1 MADTYTSFID
11 DIRFGGFNAIEY
23 ADEGLEM
30 YISFQ
35 ALLRWVSKYPNMFSG
50 KEQII
55 EIDWKVDKPMF
66 IYSTTVSC
74 NLQKCYIQNEY
85 LNTTLGTLADNG
97 AGIARF
103 DSISEFNDSEFIKKK
118 EDLEKEANPTTNPSI
133 FPSVGNINY
142 VYLNINF
149 LSQLITKGS
158 DNKDNKVTIRKF
170 LQDVCDGVN
179 KALGSIN
186 DLQVISN
193 VDGTVEKLTIIDY
206 QQKRIKNLV
215 KLERPYTELKA
226 QGLGSMLTKIQAQS
240 SITPDLA
247 SMIAIGAQA
256 QGQVVGPEAASFS
269 KLSEGFIDRIYPEK
283 NIGDSLDIIR
293 QEKAKDAIEKRYKN
307 GIESYIELIKNQ
319 QPKDPIVGLY
329 DPIILE
335 STDKSNKENIA
346 VELYKAC
353 LEKFTQ
359 TRQTSTAFIPIKLNL
374 SLYGLSGIKIYQ
386 NFKLSND
393 ILPLS
398 YKGNFVFTTLGVS
411 HTVDSSKWETNISA
425 LIGLEDEKVDT
436 EGDLTPFTI
445 PLNSIPGA
453 TNSTTTGTTF
463 SFSAFPRL
471 STTSLDFLPGFKDFA
486 LQVNP
491 NKIGRLPTT
500 GNAPVAKALA
510 NRGIN
515 NARLKVTDK
524 TQLVPIV
531 GGDGRG
537 LTRYKAGDPTG
548 QTGYLLYPTAAL
560 AWANAYRELTN
571 AGLTVRVYSAYR
583 DLQHQRSLGKDK
595 DTATAGSSPHGWGMA
610 LDISPFNQLIDSS
623 PRSALAPNRVAR
635 TTEFYRKVGEIMAK
649 HNWYNPWRLADNAGT
664 MDEVWHWEYWGTAEN
679 IIPGVTSPEILEN
692 LLGIRILE

>member
-35 ALLRWVSKYPNMFSG
+35 ALLRWISKYPNMFSG

-55 EIDWKVDKPMF
+55 EIDWRTDKPMF
-66 IYSTTVSC
+66 IYSTTISC

-85 LNTTLGTLADNG
+85 LNTTLGTLTGNG
-97 AGIARF
+97 TGIGRF
-103 DSISEFNDSEFIKKK
+103 DSISEFNDPEFTKKK
-118 EDLEKEANPTTNPSI
+118 EDLEKEALPVINPSI
-133 FPSVGNINY
+133 FPSIGNINY

-149 LSQLITKGS
+149 LSQLLTKGS

-170 LQDVCDGVN
+170 LQDVCDGIN

-193 VDGTVEKLTIIDY
+193 VDGTVEKLTVIDY

-269 KLSEGFIDRIYPEK
+269 RLSEGFIDRIYPEK
-283 NIGDSLDIIR
+283 NIGDSLDVVR
-293 QEKAKDAIEKRYKN
+293 QEKAKEAIQKRYEN
-307 GIESYIELIKNQ
+307 GIKAYVELIKNQ
-319 QPKDPIVGLY
+319 QPEAENKY

-353 LEKFTQ
+353 LEKFTE

-425 LIGLEDEKVDT
+425 LISLKDEKVDT
-436 EGDLTPFTI
+436 EGDLIPFTI
-445 PLNSIPGA
+445 ALPEV
-453 TNSTTTGTTF
+453 TTGSSGNF
-463 SFSAFPRL
+463 SPAFSILPPGPAA
-471 STTSLDFLPGFKDFA
+471 TSPTGPDFKTGNKDYA

-491 NKIGRLPTT
+491 TKIGSLATT
-500 GNAPVAKALA
+500 GNAPVAKDLA
-510 NRGIN
+510 SRGLKNANLDTGNR
-515 NARLKVTDK
+515 

-531 GGDGRG
+531 GADRNFK
-537 LTRYKAGDPTG
+537 TRYGA
-548 QTGYLLYPTAAL
+548 YLLHPFAAS
-560 AWANAYRELTN
+560 AWRNAYNELRA
-571 AGLTVRVYSAYR
+571 AGITVQVYSAYR
-583 DLQHQRSLGKDK
+583 DLQHQRSLGSG
-595 DTATAGSSPHGWGMA
+595 TGVAGAGSSPHGWGMA
-610 LDISPFNQLIDSS
+610 LDISPFNRMAKPVIVNGESKKSTPAGNVDG
-623 PRSALAPNRVAR
+623 RK
-635 TTEFYRKVGEIMAK
+635 TEFYRKVGEIMAK
-649 HNWYNPWRLADNAGT
+649 HDWYNPWRLADNAGNV
-664 MDEVWHWEYWGTAEN
+664 DEIWHWEYWGPAGYF
-679 IIPGVTSPEILEN
+679 IK
-692 LLGIRILE
+692 

>member
-1 MADTYTSFID
+1 MAGTYTSFIN

-35 ALLRWVSKYPNMFSG
+35 ALLRWVSKYPNMFSR

-55 EIDWKVDKPMF
+55 EVDWRSDKPMF

-85 LNTTLGTLADNG
+85 LNTTLGTLTGNG
-97 AGIARF
+97 TGIGRF
-103 DSISEFNDSEFIKKK
+103 DSISAFNDPKFTKNK
-118 EDLEKEANPTTNPSI
+118 EDLEKEANPITNPSI
-133 FPSVGNINY
+133 FPSIGNINY
-142 VYLNINF
+142 IYLNINF
-149 LSQLITKGS
+149 LSQLLTKGS
-158 DNKDNKVTIRKF
+158 DNKDNKVSIRKF

-193 VDGTVEKLTIIDY
+193 VDGTVEELTIIDY

-215 KLERPYTELKA
+215 KLERPYTELKS

-269 KLSEGFIDRIYPEK
+269 RLSTGFTDRIYPEK
-283 NIGDSLDIIR
+283 NIGDALDVIK
-293 QEKAKDAIEKRYKN
+293 QEKAKEAIKTRYEN
-307 GIESYIELIKNQ
+307 GLKAYATLIKNQ
-319 QPKDPIVGLY
+319 QPKDGLY

-386 NFKLSND
+386 SFKLSND

-436 EGDLTPFTI
+436 EGDLIPFTI
-445 PLNSIPGA
+445 ALPEVPDGS
-453 TNSTTTGTTF
+453 
-463 SFSAFPRL
+463 SFSPAF
-471 STTSLDFLPGFKDFA
+471 SSILPGPAATSPTGPDFDTGDKDYA

-491 NKIGRLPTT
+491 NKIGSLVTT
-500 GNAPVAKALA
+500 GNAPVAKDLA
-510 NRGIN
+510 NKGLQ
-515 NARLKVTDK
+515 NANLDTGNR
-524 TQLVPIV
+524 TQLVSIV
-531 GGDGRG
+531 GADRNYKK
-537 LTRYKAGDPTG
+537 RYGA
-548 QTGYLLYPTAAL
+548 YLLHPEAAA
-560 AWANAYRELTN
+560 AWTNAYNELRA
-571 AGLTVRVYSAYR
+571 AGLTVQVYSAYR
-583 DLQHQRSLGKDK
+583 DLRHQRSIGSG
-595 DTATAGSSPHGWGMA
+595 TGVAGAGSSPHGWGMA
-610 LDISPFNQLIDSS
+610 LDISPFNQMAKYVTVGGESKKSTPKGNVDG
-623 PRSALAPNRVAR
+623 R

-649 HNWYNPWRLADNAGT
+649 HNWYNPWRLADFGGNV
-664 MDEVWHWEYWGTAEN
+664 DEIWHWEYWGPA
-679 IIPGVTSPEILEN
+679 
-692 LLGIRILE
+692 GIFIK

>member
-1 MADTYTSFID
+1 MTDTYTSFID

-35 ALLRWVSKYPNMFSG
+35 ALLRWISKYPNMFSG
-50 KEQII
+50 KTQII
-55 EIDWKVDKPMF
+55 EIDWRVDKPMF
-66 IYSTTVSC
+66 IYSTTISC

-85 LNTTLGTLADNG
+85 LNTTLGTLSDSG
-97 AGIARF
+97 TGIGRF

-118 EDLEKEANPTTNPSI
+118 EDLVIEAKPTTNPSI
-133 FPSVGNINY
+133 FPSIGNINY

-256 QGQVVGPEAASFS
+256 HGQVVGPEAASFS

-293 QEKAKDAIEKRYKN
+293 QEKAKEAIEKRYKN

-319 QPKDPIVGLY
+319 QPKDGLY

-411 HTVDSSKWETNISA
+411 HTVDSSKWETTISA

-436 EGDLTPFTI
+436 EGDLVPFTI
-445 PLNSIPGA
+445 PLNTGSGA
-453 TNSTTTGTTF
+453 YSPISAGFPNIEKPDNWPFYSDSDAVPSNIAPPSSAAPPSSSYNIRPNKTIKNEYLPLLNEITGYSQGLKMLALIMTVQEGFRAGTT
-463 SFSAFPRL
+463 SY
-471 STTSLDFLPGFKDFA
+471 TTNNPGNIGNTDAGGTNKFKT
-486 LQVNP
+486 L
-491 NKIGRLPTT
+491 KE
-500 GNAPVAKALA
+500 
-510 NRGIN
+510 GIQGQ
-515 NARLKVTDK
+515 LKYV
-524 TQLVPIV
+524 Q
-531 GGDGRG
+531 
-537 LTRYKAGDPTG
+537 
-548 QTGYLLYPTAAL
+548 
-560 AWANAYRELTN
+560 
-571 AGLTVRVYSAYR
+571 
-583 DLQHQRSLGKDK
+583 
-595 DTATAGSSPHGWGMA
+595 
-610 LDISPFNQLIDSS
+610 
-623 PRSALAPNRVAR
+623 RVA
-635 TTEFYRKVGEIMAK
+635 EGK
-649 HNWYNPWRLADNAGT
+649 HRAYPKGKSKT
-664 MDEVWHWEYWGTAEN
+664 IEPYF
-679 IIPGVTSPEILEN
+679 SPEIARNTVNYQLNPYLPGYKFEPYTGTLEQFVKIYATGARGGN
-692 LLGIRILE
+692 TYLSTIISFFKKNGSAITSKTTLEQLNKIKGAKKIIV

>member
-55 EIDWKVDKPMF
+55 EIDWKADKPMF
-66 IYSTTVSC
+66 VYSTTVSC

-85 LNTTLGTLADNG
+85 LNTTLGTLTGNG
-97 AGIARF
+97 TGIGRF
-103 DSISEFNDSEFIKKK
+103 DSISEFNDPEFTKKK

-133 FPSVGNINY
+133 FPSIGNINY

-149 LSQLITKGS
+149 LSQLIAKGS

-193 VDGTVEKLTIIDY
+193 VDRTVEKLTIIDY

-256 QGQVVGPEAASFS
+256 QGQVVGPEAASFT

-293 QEKAKDAIEKRYKN
+293 QEKVKEAIENRYKN
-307 GIESYIELIKNQ
+307 GIQSYVELIKNQ
-319 QPKDPIVGLY
+319 QPKDGLY

-335 STDKSNKENIA
+335 STEKSNKENIA

-353 LEKFTQ
+353 LEKFTE

-425 LIGLEDEKVDT
+425 LIGLKDEKVDT
-436 EGDLTPFTI
+436 GGDLIPFTI
-445 PLNSIPGA
+445 PLPDLPTQSGGFSPG
-453 TNSTTTGTTF
+453 
-463 SFSAFPRL
+463 SFV
-471 STTSLDFLPGFKDFA
+471 LPGPAATSPTGKDFEIGSKDYA

-491 NKIGRLPTT
+491 NKIGSLATT
-500 GNAPVAKALA
+500 GNAPVAKDLA
-510 NRGIN
+510 SRGLQ
-515 NARLKVTDK
+515 NANLNTGDK
-524 TQLVPIV
+524 SQLVSIS
-531 GGDGRG
+531 GADRNFKK
-537 LTRYKAGDPTG
+537 RYGA
-548 QTGYLLYPTAAL
+548 YLLHPFAAS
-560 AWANAYRELTN
+560 AWENAYQELRA
-571 AGLTVRVYSAYR
+571 AGIIVQVYSAYR
-583 DLQHQRSLGKDK
+583 DLQHQKSLGSG
-595 DTATAGSSPHGWGMA
+595 TGVAGAGTSPHGWGMA
-610 LDISPFNQLIDSS
+610 LDISPFNRMAKYVTVNGESKKS
-623 PRSALAPNRVAR
+623 TPRGNVDGRK
-635 TTEFYRKVGEIMAK
+635 TEFYRKVGEIMAK
-649 HNWYNPWRLADNAGT
+649 HHWYNPWRLADNAGNV
-664 MDEVWHWEYWGTAEN
+664 DEIWHWEYWGPA
-679 IIPGVTSPEILEN
+679 
-692 LLGIRILE
+692 GIFVK

>member
-1 MADTYTSFID
+1 MANTYSSFID

-35 ALLRWVSKYPNMFSG
+35 ALLRWVGKYPNMFSG

-55 EIDWKVDKPMF
+55 EIDWKTDKPMF
-66 IYSTTVSC
+66 IYSTTISC

-85 LNTTLGTLADNG
+85 LNTTLGTLTGNG
-97 AGIARF
+97 TGIGRF
-103 DSISEFNDSEFIKKK
+103 DSISEFNDPEFTKKK
-118 EDLEKEANPTTNPSI
+118 EDLEKEALPVVNPSI
-133 FPSVGNINY
+133 FPSIGNINY

-149 LSQLITKGS
+149 LSQLLTKGS

-170 LQDVCDGVN
+170 LQDVCDGIN

-193 VDGTVEKLTIIDY
+193 VDGTVEKLTVIDY

-240 SITPDLA
+240 SITPELA

-269 KLSEGFIDRIYPEK
+269 RLSEGFIDRIYPEK
-283 NIGDSLDIIR
+283 NIGDSLDIVR
-293 QEKAKDAIEKRYKN
+293 QEKAREAIEKRYED
-307 GIESYIELIKNQ
+307 GIKAYVALINNQ
-319 QPKDPIVGLY
+319 QPKDGLY
-329 DPIILE
+329 DPIVLP

-353 LEKFTQ
+353 LEKFTE
-359 TRQTSTAFIPIKLNL
+359 TKQTSTAFIPIKLDL

-411 HTVDSSKWETNISA
+411 HTVDSSKWETSISA
-425 LIGLEDEKVDT
+425 LISLKDEKVDT
-436 EGDLTPFTI
+436 KGDLIPFNI
-445 PLNSIPGA
+445 PLELLTQSHSPG
-453 TNSTTTGTTF
+453 
-463 SFSAFPRL
+463 SFI
-471 STTSLDFLPGFKDFA
+471 LPGPAATSPTGPDFKTGNKDYA

-491 NKIGRLPTT
+491 NKIGSLATT
-500 GNAPVAKALA
+500 GNAPVAKDLA
-510 NRGIN
+510 SKGLQ
-515 NARLKVTDK
+515 NANLDYGNK
-524 TQLVPIV
+524 TQLVSIS
-531 GGDGRG
+531 GGD
-537 LTRYKAGDPTG
+537 TNFKKRYGA
-548 QTGYLLYPTAAL
+548 YLLHPFAAS
-560 AWANAYRELTN
+560 AWENAYLELRN
-571 AGLTVRVYSAYR
+571 AGITVQVYSAYR
-583 DLQHQRSLGKDK
+583 DLQHQKSLGSG
-595 DTATAGSSPHGWGMA
+595 TGVAGAGTSPHGWGMA
-610 LDISPFNQLIDSS
+610 LDISPFNRMAKAVTVNGESKKS
-623 PRSALAPNRVAR
+623 TPRGNVDGRK
-635 TTEFYRKVGEIMAK
+635 TEFYRKVGEIMAK
-649 HNWYNPWRLADNAGT
+649 HNWYNPWRLADFAGNV
-664 MDEVWHWEYWGTAEN
+664 DEIWHWEYWGPA
-679 IIPGVTSPEILEN
+679 
-692 LLGIRILE
+692 GIFVK